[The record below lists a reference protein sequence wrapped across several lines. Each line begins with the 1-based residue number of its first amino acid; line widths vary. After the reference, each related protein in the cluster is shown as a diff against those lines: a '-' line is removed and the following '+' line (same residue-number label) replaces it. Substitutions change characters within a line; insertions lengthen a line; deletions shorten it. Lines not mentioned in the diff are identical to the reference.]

1 MQVPETDVIWPYSL
15 LKATENKSTSRTGLE
30 SGAASELVGV
40 DGSVDGGLKPF
51 PGFREL
57 YRFAPETAV
66 GTFGLSGWSG
76 SNPYTGAAHRS
87 KVVDFWSFSVIAGAS
102 TRVWGFVYVV
112 RRPSNLVTPEC
123 NDNYDLLMDF
133 EAPNGTTT
141 PSWKTV
147 ILKEGLPDAG
157 VLSNTGK
164 AVMSVESTGKAVYV
178 FIRGRAPIAVYFR
191 ATDTSTT
198 DAILVPEAGPGKRI
212 NAKNYGSDFG
222 PSATHANADFPNPT
236 TAGLAP
242 GSVVFAYT
250 SHNSGASLSTI
261 SNFATAPQL
270 PGGSYSLAVQY
281 EDSRSGRKSQ
291 ICNNVDMSFTS
302 PHRIFV
308 DGNVDNTKFDTV
320 NIYRS
325 VRTDNAAGAYTGG
338 ILQLEASITIFPASA
353 SNYDINDTQADA
365 IIAGTP
371 PTGTNI
377 TYWRYAY
384 QLTDSALVMQDVFLN
399 KPSFYETMPKGGAGA
414 LFDSTMLVGNISE
427 SPGDLTGTGE
437 TRWSSS
443 TDESVELFTA
453 RGEYRPSNVGDAVTV
468 FKRTGQIMA
477 GFTRNGV
484 QFFSKDNGFI
494 RVVAAHAGY
503 GVVGPYAAATVGPV
517 TYYLNYRGLKAIY
530 PDGRLDDVQ
539 AIDDLVID
547 EWYSGTTGAQEL
559 TKVSMAFDPATL
571 CLYILNPTRANVA
584 LFWFSTGS
592 VTELQDMDFSKV
604 TQGWWKDTD
613 GQLVPRALL
622 LKNAPFPDAVTNT
635 SFRPAVY
642 MPCRT
647 YGDKAYPDPSADPP
661 VYMLEFEGD
670 HLADISSQTANTFQ
684 QYDGSCT
691 RQTYTN
697 QGIELRA
704 AGNNPF
710 GAGSAA
716 SAARQ
721 IGSWVYGLNG
731 ATKGDKGI
739 IYDATSS
746 YVRIY
751 FPAGNAKTWD
761 VVALDPIYFK
771 WVGSPLRTSED
782 KAEEFVVKQPS
793 SMGCVFSDVKVN
805 VGKEI
810 DYRQWRALLY
820 RENDED
826 PLISVYPTNPDGT
839 EVNKSIVRGDSPNWA
854 AFGKHG
860 YLGQWFTPG
869 VEIHLPNV
877 EYRLV
882 GVQVKGRM
890 LPTDRTRRTF

>member
-15 LKATENKSTSRTGLE
+15 LKATENKATSRTGIPA
-30 SGAASELVGV
+30 SSTSELVGV

-57 YRFAPETAV
+57 YRFAPETA
-66 GTFGLSGWSG
+66 TGWSG
-76 SNPYTGAAHRS
+76 SNPYAGAAHRC
-87 KVVDFWSFSVIAGAS
+87 KVVDFWSFSVIAGSS

-112 RRPSNLVTPEC
+112 RRPSDITTPAC

-147 ILKEGLPDAG
+147 ILKEGMPDAG
-157 VLSNTGK
+157 LLSNTGK

-178 FIRGRAPIAVYFR
+178 FVRGSAPIAVYFR
-191 ATDTSTT
+191 ATNATTT
-198 DAILVPEAGPGKRI
+198 DATVIASAGPGKRI
-212 NAKNYGSDFG
+212 NSVNSGEFQ
-222 PSATHANADFPNPT
+222 TNTEHANASFPNPT

-242 GSVVFAYT
+242 GSVAFGY
-250 SHNSGASLSTI
+250 SGLAAGAASVASI
-261 SNFATAPQL
+261 SNYATAPKL
-270 PGGSYSLAVQY
+270 PAGTYSLAVQY

-291 ICNNVDMSFTS
+291 ICNNVDMTFTGE
-302 PHRIFV
+302 HRIFV
-308 DGNVDNTKFDTV
+308 DGNVDTSKFDTV

-325 VRTDNAAGAYTGG
+325 VRTGNAAGAYTGG
-338 ILQLEASITIFPASA
+338 ILQLEARITIFPAADST
-353 SNYDINDTQADA
+353 YDITDAQADT

-377 TYWRYAY
+377 IYWRYAY

-453 RGEYRPSNVGDAVTV
+453 RGEYRPSSVGDAVTC
-468 FKRTGQIMA
+468 FKRTGQMMA

-517 TYYLNYRGLKAIY
+517 TYYVNYRGLKAVY

-647 YGDKAYPDPSADPP
+647 YGDKAYPEPNVTPP
-661 VYMLEFEGD
+661 VYLLEYDEAHVATITTQGA
-670 HLADISSQTANTFQ
+670 LTFQ
-684 QYDGSCT
+684 QYDAACT
-691 RQTYTN
+691 RQSYN
-697 QGIELRA
+697 GIELQTGSA
-704 AGNNPF
+704 NPF
-710 GAGSAA
+710 VATTAA
-716 SAARQ
+716 MAARQ
-721 IGSWVYGLNG
+721 IGSWVY
-731 ATKGDKGI
+731 AADEKGGKGI
-739 IYDATSS
+739 IYDATTT

-751 FPAGNAKTWD
+751 STTTGRTWTD
-761 VVALDPIYFK
+761 VILDPIYFR
-771 WVGSPLRTSED
+771 WVGSPLRLSDDKTED
-782 KAEEFVVKQPS
+782 FIVKQPS
-793 SMGCVFSDVKVN
+793 SMGCVFSDVQVN
-805 VGKEI
+805 TVKEGT
-810 DYRQWRALLY
+810 YRQWKALLY
-820 RENDED
+820 RENDD
-826 PLISVYPTNPDGT
+826 APLLTAYPTSPGGT
-839 EVNKSIVRGDSPNWA
+839 VVSKSIIRGDSPNWA
-854 AFGKHG
+854 SFGKHG
-860 YLGQWFTPG
+860 YLGNWFTPG
-869 VEIHLPNV
+869 VEIALSNV
-877 EYRLV
+877 EYRLI

>member
-1 MQVPETDVIWPYSL
+1 MQVPETDIIWPYSL
-15 LKATENKSTSRTGLE
+15 LKVTENKATSRTGVQA
-30 SGAASELVGV
+30 GFASELVGI
-40 DGSVDGGLKPF
+40 DGSVEGGLKPF
-51 PGFREL
+51 PGFREMH
-57 YRFAPETAV
+57 RFAPETA
-66 GTFGLSGWSG
+66 TGWSG
-76 SNPYTGAAHRS
+76 SNPYTGAAHRC
-87 KVVDFWSFSVIAGAS
+87 KVVDFWSFSVIAGSS

-112 RRPSNLVTPEC
+112 RRPSDITTPAC
-123 NDNYDLLMDF
+123 NDSYDLLMEF

-147 ILKEGLPDAG
+147 ILKEGMPDAG
-157 VLSNTGK
+157 LLSNNGK

-178 FIRGRAPIAVYFR
+178 FMRGTAPIAVYFK
-191 ATDTSTT
+191 ATNTTTT
-198 DAILVPEAGPGKRI
+198 DANVIQNAGPGKRI
-212 NAKNYGSDFG
+212 KAKNYGSDFHG
-222 PSATHANADFPNPT
+222 NNAKHPNTDFPDPTNSANP
-236 TAGLAP
+236 P

-250 SHNSGASLSTI
+250 SHTSGASIASLSNLST
-261 SNFATAPQL
+261 APL
-270 PGGSYSLAVQY
+270 LDGGTYSMAVQY

-291 ICNNVDMSFTS
+291 ICSNVDMTFNN
-302 PHRIFV
+302 PHRLFV
-308 DGNVDNTKFDTV
+308 DGVVDISRFDTV

-325 VRTDNAAGAYTGG
+325 VRTGNAAGAYTGG
-338 ILQLEASITIFPASA
+338 ILQLEATISLGNGSA
-353 SNYDINDTQADA
+353 YTVNNTQAA
-365 IIAGTP
+365 AFINTP
-371 PTGTNI
+371 VTGTNI
-377 TYWRYAY
+377 QYWRYAY

-427 SPGDLTGTGE
+427 SAGDLTGTGE

-468 FKRTGQIMA
+468 FKRTGQMMA

-517 TYYLNYRGLKAIY
+517 TYYLNYRGMKAIY

-571 CLYILNPTRANVA
+571 CLYILNPLRENVA

-592 VTELQDMDFSKV
+592 VTELQDMGFAKV

-613 GQLVPRALL
+613 GQLVPRALF

-647 YGDKAYPDPSADPP
+647 YGDKTYPDPSADPP

-704 AGNNPF
+704 ANNNPF

-826 PLISVYPTNPDGT
+826 PLISAYPTSPDGT